1 MIAAGR
7 LDRKI
12 KIQEKE
18 ETVDALGTPVEDRW
32 IDVAEVPAQ
41 VISVS
46 GAEALSTDRITA
58 KQVNRFFIRYFS
70 SLTEEHQIYYNDRE
84 WDILYIREIGRR
96 QGHEI
101 LAESNV

>member
-7 LDRKI
+7 LDRMI

-18 ETVDALGTPVEDRW
+18 ESVDALGTPVEDDW
-32 IDVAEVPAQ
+32 VDIATVPAQ
-41 VISVS
+41 VIAVS
-46 GAEALSTDRITA
+46 GTEALASDKITA
-58 KQVNRFFIRYFS
+58 KVVNKFFIRYFS
-70 SLTEEHQIYYNDRE
+70 TLNEEHRIYYNDLE

-101 LAESNV
+101 LAECKT